1 MLTPF
6 TVFTPGNIRFGR
18 GLAGSAAPW
27 PVSYT
32 HLDVYK
38 RQGEYLEGIS
48 RIWQQDDLP
57 AEMEAYISVIQHFN
71 RSGQLRYYPGSRCV

>member
-27 PVSYT
+27 LAQRTAKVLLVHGAS
-32 HLDVYK
+32 
-38 RQGEYLEGIS
+38 
-48 RIWQQDDLP
+48 
-57 AEMEAYISVIQHFN
+57 
-71 RSGQLRYYPGSRCV
+71 RSGPVFFTRRAARPSS